1 MATASLDEGRARDAL
16 AALVRI
22 TNTPID
28 SPNNNDG
35 KAG

>member
-16 AALVRI
+16 AALICI

-28 SPNNNDG
+28 SPDNNNG